1 MDEMAI
7 GKKDPR
13 PSSRNDIPLN
23 YPHRWPR
30 EGDFTR
36 WVAPETSRARLVLL
50 YIHSPTH
57 THPRPRVTHASDHRR
72 PGLAAAPTPR
82 PPRPG
87 PARPHKRERPPGFP
101 PEASRSVALVVRLQV
116 QGEVTQSRH
125 AEQDHK
131 GRGGV
136 EDAVAHG
143 RSGSD
148 QEEEQDDSEGD
159 AKRDADQHAS
169 TSGREAMIAARTFST
184 ALASVVHGASDMTGP
199 K

>member
-1 MDEMAI
+1 MDARAI

-13 PSSRNDIPLN
+13 PSSRNNIPLN

-30 EGDFTR
+30 EGDLTR

-50 YIHSPTH
+50 YIHSHTH
-57 THPRPRVTHASDHRR
+57 THPRPRATHASDHRR
-72 PGLAAAPTPR
+72 PGLAAAPTP
-82 PPRPG
+82 PG

-101 PEASRSVALVVRLQV
+101 PEASRSVALVERLQV
-116 QGEVTQSRH
+116 QGEVAQRRH
-125 AEQDHK
+125 AEEGHK

-148 QEEEQDDSEGD
+148 QEEEQDDGEDD
-159 AKRDADQHAS
+159 AKRDAGDHPS

-184 ALASVVHGASDMTGP
+184 ALASVVQGADDMTGP